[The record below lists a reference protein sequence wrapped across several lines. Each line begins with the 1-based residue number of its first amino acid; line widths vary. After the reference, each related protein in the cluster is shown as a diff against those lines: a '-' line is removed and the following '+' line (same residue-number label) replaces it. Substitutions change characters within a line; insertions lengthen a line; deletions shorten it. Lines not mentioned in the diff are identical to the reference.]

1 MLLPNDI
8 LPDALLSSQMIK
20 LDSLPAI
27 RWLIKENVSRELG
40 GALDSEND
48 KSSFEDVTV
57 VL

>member
-20 LDSLPAI
+20 LDSLTAI
-27 RWLIKENVSRELG
+27 RWPIKGNVSRELG
-40 GALDSEND
+40 GELDSAND

-57 VL
+57 ML